1 VSFFFGAGALAIIS
15 IFDIIRQFGKI
26 DWFQYMISPTVLADI
41 VIIISG
47 MTYFA
52 GRIVMESASH
62 VHQMKAKCWEN
73 RILRREIKSLRK
85 FGITVTILP
94 AIKKAY
100 FLGFMFIV
108 SKLAGTLLVSVQKR
122 MKYSGF

>member
-1 VSFFFGAGALAIIS
+1 
-15 IFDIIRQFGKI
+15 
-26 DWFQYMISPTVLADI
+26 
-41 VIIISG
+41 